1 MNKLLEHAER
11 LEEKQVALIEKL
23 DAIKR
28 TANEGWNITA
38 DPRFNRIYELA
49 QRAQNEVK

>member
-1 MNKLLEHAER
+1 MNKLLEHTER
-11 LEEKQVALIEKL
+11 LEENHMALIEKL

-28 TANEGWNITA
+28 VANEGWNITA